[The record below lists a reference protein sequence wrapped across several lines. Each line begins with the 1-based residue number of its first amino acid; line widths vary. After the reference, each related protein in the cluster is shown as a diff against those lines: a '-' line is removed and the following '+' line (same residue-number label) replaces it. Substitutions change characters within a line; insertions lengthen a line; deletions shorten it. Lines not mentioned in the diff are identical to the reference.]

1 MQQCLEVADERQMI
15 DVGQSF
21 SYSLKAGDTVLLS
34 GELGA
39 GKTTFVRGI
48 LQGLG
53 HHGAVVSPTFS
64 LVETYE
70 LRAFNVQ
77 HFDLYRLE
85 DEQEL
90 ELIGFRD
97 YFTHDNIIIIEWPQR
112 IQGMK
117 ISADYDVRIKPE
129 ANLRQVT
136 IREI

>member
-1 MQQCLEVADERQMI
+1 MPRLVDVASEEQMI

-34 GELGA
+34 GELGV

-48 LQGLG
+48 LKGLG
-53 HHGAVVSPTFS
+53 YSGVVVSPTFS
-64 LVETYE
+64 LIETYQFK
-70 LRAFNVQ
+70 AFNIQ

-97 YFTHDNIIIIEWPQR
+97 YFTKDNIIIIEWPQR
-112 IQGMK
+112 IMK
-117 ISADYDVRIKPE
+117 MQIPADYDVRITQLGE
-129 ANLRQVT
+129 VRQLV
-136 IREI
+136 IQ

>member
-1 MQQCLEVADERQMI
+1 MLNAVEVVSEEQMI

-21 SYSLKAGDTVLLS
+21 SYSLKGGDTVLLT

-48 LQGLG
+48 LKGLG
-53 HHGAVVSPTFS
+53 YPGVVVSPTFS
-64 LVETYE
+64 LVECYQ
-70 LRAFNVQ
+70 LKDFNIQ

-97 YFTHDNIIIIEWPQR
+97 YFTKDNIIIIEWPQR
-112 IQGMK
+112 IMEMHIPAVYDIR
-117 ISADYDVRIKPE
+117 ISQYGENRRLSI
-129 ANLRQVT
+129 Q
-136 IREI
+136 